1 MRGCSVCVG
10 GQVVQTPARNTR
22 IERVDH
28 IHLRGVRL
36 CGIQVRTW
44 GLSSRRV
51 SGGNGARHDGSLG
64 SLGNN
69 LCLCGSFCSV
79 IIPTVVTKSRQFY
92 HGPRKKTHPLVYN
105 VAYTGRYSATP
116 SPGHGGFAFGD
127 GGVSKGAHGKAGMG
141 AAHGTLAAAR
151 TRVPAAKVG
160 PSSVGRA
167 NVGLAH
173 RLVPRLRH
181 VQARVHIYR
190 EWVGMPVSWP

>member
-1 MRGCSVCVG
+1 M
-10 GQVVQTPARNTR
+10 QTPARNAR

-28 IHLRGVRL
+28 IRLRGVRL
-36 CGIQVRTW
+36 CGIQALTW
-44 GLSSRRV
+44 GLSSHRGSEDKYARR
-51 SGGNGARHDGSLG
+51 DGSPG

-79 IIPTVVTKSRQFY
+79 IIPTEVTKSRQFY
-92 HGPRKKTHPLVYN
+92 RGPIAKKNRPLVYN

-127 GGVSKGAHGKAGMG
+127 GGVSKGAHGKTGMG

-190 EWVGMPVSWP
+190 ERVGMPVSWP